1 MSEQKQKISID
12 PYLQTELGKLK
23 YENIILKAQFDN
35 AVSQNQEL
43 LKKIQELENKLVNS
57 HEEIDGV
64 EPQN

>member
-43 LKKIQELENKLVNS
+43 LKKSRNLKTNWLTHTKKLMV
-57 HEEIDGV
+57 
-64 EPQN
+64 